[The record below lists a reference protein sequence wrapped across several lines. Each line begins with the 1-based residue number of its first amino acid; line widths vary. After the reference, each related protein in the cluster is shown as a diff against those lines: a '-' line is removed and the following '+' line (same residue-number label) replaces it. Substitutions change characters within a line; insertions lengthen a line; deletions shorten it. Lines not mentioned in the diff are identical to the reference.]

1 MSDKHGHRERVRNE
15 RLKYGFIDASD
26 RDILECILFYCYP
39 RRDTYPIADKLI
51 TQFGS
56 LENILHKKPRELVS
70 DCGFT
75 ENTAMLFTLIS
86 DISARSKM
94 KNSLQRVFDNPNIV
108 GQFCVEI
115 LKKEVVECL
124 YIVCL
129 NSNMKFIA
137 YEQASSGGLEST
149 HISLRQITTI
159 ALKYNARGIILT
171 HNHPSGL
178 LVPSKSDITTT
189 KKIIEILNELQIEVY
204 DHIIVNDVEY
214 YSMLQNGYM

>member
-1 MSDKHGHRERVRNE
+1 MDSKHGHRERVRNE
-15 RLKYGFIDASD
+15 RLKHGFIDASD

-39 RRDTYPIADKLI
+39 RRDTYPMADKLI

-56 LENILHKKPRELVS
+56 LENILNKKPRELVS

-75 ENTAMLFTLIS
+75 ENTALLLTLIS

-94 KNSLQRVFDNPNIV
+94 KNSLEQVFDNPKIV
-108 GQFCVEI
+108 GQFCIEI
-115 LKKEVVECL
+115 LKKEAVECL

-129 NSNMKFIA
+129 NSSMKFIA
-137 YEQASSGGLEST
+137 YEKASSGGLEST
-149 HISLRQITTI
+149 QISLRQITSI

-178 LVPSKSDITTT
+178 LAPSKSDISTT
-189 KKIIEILNELQIEVY
+189 KKIIGILNELQIEVY